1 MQEVLNDSLQ
11 SIQRWTGL
19 TPAAQE
25 RIVETLIVILVLVVL
40 RALAM
45 RLLQRWTTDARSF
58 YQWRKIITYVIA
70 AIALVAIARIWFAW
84 FGNFGTFLGLASA
97 GLAIALR
104 DLLVNMAGWLFIV
117 SRRPFGVGDR
127 IQVSGVSGD
136 VIDQRLFQFSLLE
149 IGTWVDADQSTGRI
163 IHMPNGKVFTEPQF
177 NYTRGFGYIWNELP
191 VLVTFE
197 SDWRTAKRMLQE
209 IVERHAATLTEEAQ
223 RRISQASRQ
232 FMIVYSNLTPIV
244 YTSVRDSG
252 VLLTMRYLC
261 DPRRRRGIAH
271 ALWEDVLDAFAAEG
285 SVDFAYPTTRFY
297 DNASEGKPEL
307 QPAAPPAP
315 PAGQAPA

>member
-1 MQEVLNDSLQ
+1 MQEVVNDSLE

-40 RALAM
+40 RSLAM
-45 RLLQRWTTDARSF
+45 RVLHRWTDDARSF

-70 AIALVAIARIWFAW
+70 ALGLVAIARIWFAW

-104 DLLVNMAGWLFIV
+104 DLLVNVAGWIFIV

-127 IQVSGVSGD
+127 IQIVGLSGD

-149 IGTWVDADQSTGRI
+149 IGNWVNADQSTGRI
-163 IHMPNGKVFTEPQF
+163 VHVPNGKVFTEPQF

-191 VLVTFE
+191 VLVTYE
-197 SDWRTAKRMLQE
+197 SDWRKAKQMLQE

-244 YTSVRDSG
+244 YTAVHDSG

-271 ALWEDVLDAFAAEG
+271 AIWEDVLDAFAAED
-285 SVDFAYPTTRFY
+285 SIDFAYPTTRFY
-297 DNASEGKPEL
+297 DNAIEGKAGLRPDA
-307 QPAAPPAP
+307 AAPPAEP
-315 PAGQAPA
+315 